1 MSKAREPEVFI
12 CNYCVEVCTKV
23 LKEFHIEKKGNFKL
37 LTPKEIYDE
46 LSKVVEGQEDAKR
59 VIATAG
65 YNHYKKFLVSEND
78 VQIDKSNILLIGRSG
93 SGKTLIAET
102 LSKILKVPFAAVDA
116 TTLTE
121 AGYVGEDVDVTIK
134 RLLKAANYDVEKAE
148 MGIIFIDEIDKT
160 RVSSSHEVKDI
171 SGRGVQHAL
180 LKLIED
186 SVVEVN
192 YKKGGAGDSIQV
204 KTRNILFIFAGAF
217 SDLANLI
224 KRDIKKRS
232 NPLAI
237 GEKAVTEAL
246 SSDDYKEIMKHMN
259 HEHLEKYGMIPELLG
274 RIPNRLVLDEL
285 TEQDLVNIMIRPKNA
300 ILKQYQKLFE
310 INDNAELR
318 WTEGALTKI
327 AKKAL
332 AENTGAR
339 GIRTILEKI
348 LLDVMFTIP
357 SIKKPVVVT
366 IDESSVDNISSPL
379 VEIIDNIDNNIDHHN
394 MMSS

>member
-1 MSKAREPEVFI
+1 MSKARDPEVFI
-12 CNYCVEVCTKV
+12 CNHCVDLCSKV
-23 LKEFHIEKKGNFKL
+23 LKDFSKEKKGSFKL
-37 LTPKEIYDE
+37 LTPREIYDE
-46 LSKVVEGQEDAKR
+46 LSKVVEGQEAAKR

-65 YNHYKKFLVSEND
+65 YNHYKKFFLGEND
-78 VQIDKSNILLIGRSG
+78 IQIDKSNILLIGKSG
-93 SGKTLIAET
+93 SGKTLLAET

-121 AGYVGEDVDVTIK
+121 AGYVGEDVDVAIK
-134 RLLKAANYDVEKAE
+134 RLLKAANYDVEKTE

-160 RVSSSHEVKDI
+160 RVAASHEVKDI

-186 SVVEVN
+186 TVVEVN
-192 YKKGGAGDSIQV
+192 YKKGGAGDSILV
-204 KTRNILFIFAGAF
+204 RTKNILFIFAGAF
-217 SDLANLI
+217 SDLPNLI
-224 KRDIKKRS
+224 KRDMKKKS
-232 NPLAI
+232 HPLAT

-246 SSDDYKEIMKHMN
+246 ILDDYKEVMKHMS

-274 RIPNRLVLDEL
+274 RIPNRNVLDEL
-285 TEQDLVNIMIRPKNA
+285 TEQDLINIMVRPKNA

-318 WTEGALTKI
+318 WTDGALSKI
-327 AKKAL
+327 ARKAL

-357 SIKKPVVVT
+357 SLKRQVVIT
-366 IDESSVDNISSPL
+366 IDEASADSLSNPV
-379 VEIIDNIDNNIDHHN
+379 VEFLDSGPTGADYQN
-394 MMSS
+394 MMGS